1 ALFLYPRLP
10 SPPGNGPQPAP
21 PKMSLSSDLWPPVSP
36 EELKIEKAETLKRE
50 LVWITE
56 ETIKAC
62 RQLKHG
68 LDDCYALIAPID
80 PGSTLV
86 MSTHRNEKVK
96 GTMTRVGSRLV
107 KGSLNLQLRT
117 TPAISVA
124 LSPSS
129 PINVHALD
137 DLHTHLSQSID
148 LLSLTLAR
156 DPPHDPPSVASTL
169 ALISD
174 SLAESMAL
182 LKGPPL
188 NLPDSSWQTS
198 SCPPHHFSPP
208 LPANLSFHVGLQD
221 SCIVLVLRTLEPV
234 DAPVHLGTKL
244 GLAIGTVRR
253 IEHDEMD
260 LVFRYNPSGD
270 GTAEP
275 KRAASR
281 RNLDPAT
288 DDSRA
293 QDVYVREKV
302 RVESADPS
310 LISLQSKLGYLNNM
324 LCQTRSNL
332 ATVMA
337 VAEVEC

>member
-1 ALFLYPRLP
+1 
-10 SPPGNGPQPAP
+10 
-21 PKMSLSSDLWPPVSP
+21 M
-36 EELKIEKAETLKRE
+36 
-50 LVWITE
+50 
-56 ETIKAC
+56 
-62 RQLKHG
+62 
-68 LDDCYALIAPID
+68 
-80 PGSTLV
+80 
-86 MSTHRNEKVK
+86 
-96 GTMTRVGSRLV
+96 
-107 KGSLNLQLRT
+107 
-117 TPAISVA
+117 AISV
-124 LSPSS
+124 SPTS
-129 PINVHALD
+129 PIHVRALD
-137 DLHTHLSQSID
+137 DLHTHISQSVD

-188 NLPDSSWQTS
+188 DRPDASWQTS
-198 SCPPHHFSPP
+198 CCPSHHFSPP
-208 LPANLSFHVGLQD
+208 PPANLSLHIGLQE
-221 SCIVLVLRTLEPV
+221 SCIVLILRTLEPV

-260 LVFRYNPSGD
+260 LVFRYNPFGD

-275 KRAASR
+275 KRGASR
-281 RNLDPAT
+281 RGPNKAGGGDGT
-288 DDSRA
+288 Y
-293 QDVYVREKV
+293 DVYVREKV

-324 LCQTRSNL
+324 LCQTRRNL

-337 VAEVEC
+337 VANVDS

>member
-1 ALFLYPRLP
+1 
-10 SPPGNGPQPAP
+10 
-21 PKMSLSSDLWPPVSP
+21 MSLSSDLWPPVSP
-36 EELKIEKAETLKRE
+36 EELKIEKAEALKRE

-62 RQLKHG
+62 HQLKHG

-86 MSTHRNEKVK
+86 MSTPRNEKVK

-107 KGSLNLQLRT
+107 KGVRPLGLSFLVVSSLNLQLRT
-117 TPAISVA
+117 TPAITVA
-124 LSPSS
+124 LSPTS
-129 PINVHALD
+129 PIHVYALD

-182 LKGPPL
+182 LKGTPL
-188 NLPDSSWQTS
+188 NQPDSSWQTS

-208 LPANLSFHVGLQD
+208 LPPNLSFHVGLQD
-221 SCIVLVLRTLEPV
+221 SSIVLVLRTLEPA

-260 LVFRYNPSGD
+260 QVFRYHPSGD

-275 KRAASR
+275 KRGGAR
-281 RNLDPAT
+281 RNVDPAT
-288 DDSRA
+288 SGSRG

-324 LCQTRSNL
+324 LCQTRRNL

-337 VAEVEC
+337 VAEVEVEC

>member
-1 ALFLYPRLP
+1 
-10 SPPGNGPQPAP
+10 
-21 PKMSLSSDLWPPVSP
+21 MSLTPDYWPPFS
-36 EELKIEKAETLKRE
+36 ESELQLKKAEALKRE
-50 LVWITE
+50 LVWITD
-56 ETIKAC
+56 ETLKSC
-62 RQLKHG
+62 RELKHG
-68 LDDCYALIAPID
+68 LDDCYALLAPID

-86 MSTHRNEKVK
+86 MSTPRNERVK

-117 TPAISVA
+117 AAPLAISVA
-124 LSPSS
+124 S
-129 PINVHALD
+129 PIHVGALD

-169 ALISD
+169 TLISD

-188 NLPDSSWQTS
+188 DRPDASWQTS
-198 SCPPHHFSPP
+198 SCPSHHFSPP
-208 LPANLSFHVGLQD
+208 PPENLSLHIGLQE
-221 SCIVLVLRTLEPV
+221 SCIVLILRTLEPV

-260 LVFRYNPSGD
+260 LVFRYNPFGD

-275 KRAASR
+275 KRGASR
-281 RNLDPAT
+281 RGPNKAGGDGAY
-288 DDSRA
+288 
-293 QDVYVREKV
+293 DVHVREKV

-324 LCQTRSNL
+324 LCQTRRNL

-337 VAEVEC
+337 VANVDA